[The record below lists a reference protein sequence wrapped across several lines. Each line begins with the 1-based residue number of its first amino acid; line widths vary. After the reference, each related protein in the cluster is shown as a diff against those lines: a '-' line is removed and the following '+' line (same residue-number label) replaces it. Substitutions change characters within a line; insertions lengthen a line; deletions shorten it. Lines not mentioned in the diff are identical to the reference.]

1 MEFNLK
7 YLSFLLL
14 YCFSL
19 YFLIAS
25 NATIGLASHESEQWK
40 YIYLFCFIGLISI
53 PISTVVFVFK
63 SRSMGLDYKNR
74 LQKKLNLSLV
84 AIVALVFFAEL
95 SLTPKTNIRIDLLLV
110 IPALI
115 AHGITFLIFTFSVK
129 KGTQNL

>member
-1 MEFNLK
+1 
-7 YLSFLLL
+7 
-14 YCFSL
+14 
-19 YFLIAS
+19 
-25 NATIGLASHESEQWK
+25 
-40 YIYLFCFIGLISI
+40 
-53 PISTVVFVFK
+53 
-63 SRSMGLDYKNR
+63 MGLDYKNK

-115 AHGITFLIFTFSVK
+115 AHGITFLIFTFSIK

>member
-25 NATIGLASHESEQWK
+25 NATIGLPSHESEQWK

-53 PISTVVFVFK
+53 PISTVVFVLK

>member
-1 MEFNLK
+1 MECNLK

-14 YCFSL
+14 YSFSL

-25 NATIGLASHESEQWK
+25 NATIGLALHENEPWK
-40 YIYLFCFIGLISI
+40 YLYLFCFIGLILI
-53 PISTVVFVFK
+53 PISTVVFVLK
-63 SRSMGLDYKNR
+63 SRSMGLDYKNK

-115 AHGITFLIFTFSVK
+115 AHGITFLIFTFSIK